1 MDAGQVPE
9 IVKDIS
15 TELSKLDPSE
25 LITFYEIDVSDI
37 KTNLLLNKNVEITE
51 DVFRFHNLN
60 NLKGVTLYFNSVAYY
75 SIPIQADGFEMTS
88 AGNLPRPTLT
98 ITAVE
103 GLEEPLSMMKK
114 SFIELENLVG
124 AKVTRIRTF
133 AKYLNQSLNDDVQG
147 VGENEQGL
155 AELPRDVFFI
165 ERKSLEDKNN
175 IQFELSS
182 ILDLE
187 NLTLPARPVLSSRC
201 PFSYRGEG
209 CLYEYKSYTGGPT
222 DGDDQESN
230 FGTSNFLPDFAPP
243 VADAEDKLISDTLGS
258 ATYNPDDLGRTL
270 TGSFKGS
277 YVKTSTYTK
286 GDVVF
291 IEKDNI
297 KYYFVCRGDILTG
310 ASTVQAYRSPPNGR
324 YWLPDQCSKT
334 LKGCK
339 LRWGPNGKAKDC
351 SPSSSNCTGKVS
363 NNNFINFGGFPGT
376 NTRVTT

>member
-75 SIPIQADGFEMTS
+75 SFPIQADGFEMTS
-88 AGNLPRPTLT
+88 AGNLPSPTLT

-147 VGENEQGL
+147 VGANAQG
-155 AELPRDVFFI
+155 
-165 ERKSLEDKNN
+165 
-175 IQFELSS
+175 
-182 ILDLE
+182 
-187 NLTLPARPVLSSRC
+187 
-201 PFSYRGEG
+201 
-209 CLYEYKSYTGGPT
+209 
-222 DGDDQESN
+222 
-230 FGTSNFLPDFAPP
+230 
-243 VADAEDKLISDTLGS
+243 
-258 ATYNPDDLGRTL
+258 
-270 TGSFKGS
+270 
-277 YVKTSTYTK
+277 
-286 GDVVF
+286 
-291 IEKDNI
+291 
-297 KYYFVCRGDILTG
+297 
-310 ASTVQAYRSPPNGR
+310 
-324 YWLPDQCSKT
+324 
-334 LKGCK
+334 
-339 LRWGPNGKAKDC
+339 
-351 SPSSSNCTGKVS
+351 
-363 NNNFINFGGFPGT
+363 
-376 NTRVTT
+376 